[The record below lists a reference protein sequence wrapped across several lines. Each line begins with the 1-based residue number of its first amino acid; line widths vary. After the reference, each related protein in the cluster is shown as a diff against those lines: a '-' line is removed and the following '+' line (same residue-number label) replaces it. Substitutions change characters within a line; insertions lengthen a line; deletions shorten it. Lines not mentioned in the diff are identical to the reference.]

1 MRTLIQRL
9 AIGAVIVTGVP
20 AAARAQAAPRP
31 ALVEG
36 GAGFAQFMDDSPINH
51 SVFDGG
57 GRIYVSR
64 RVAIGPEVTVMF
76 GPGIDRDFF
85 LTGNATIDLVDPSG
99 PHAKAVPYVVG
110 GAGFIRTTLPTGAGS
125 FTSSEGAF
133 TVGAG
138 VRIAPANAWYVAPE
152 FRFGWELHW
161 RLGVQ
166 IGKRF

>member
-76 GPGIDRDFF
+76 APGIDRDFF

-110 GAGFIRTTLPTGAGS
+110 GAGFIR
-125 FTSSEGAF
+125 
-133 TVGAG
+133 
-138 VRIAPANAWYVAPE
+138 
-152 FRFGWELHW
+152 
-161 RLGVQ
+161 
-166 IGKRF
+166 